1 MIHGPVLLLWL
12 SFREQN
18 EKMRDTEERERED
31 IEKKHLHNVLHHS
44 RTLRLAAQDN
54 RGPIL
59 LIQSRY
65 FF

>member
-1 MIHGPVLLLWL
+1 MIHCPVLLLWHL
-12 SFREQN
+12 FKEQN
-18 EKMRDTEERERED
+18 EKTRDTEVRERED

-44 RTLRLAAQDN
+44 RPPRLAAQDN